1 LSHWL
6 DDAARGLSEGRYN
19 RRQVLRRGG
28 AVAAGTLAASVTGPL
43 AALTRATAA
52 AAGVPCP
59 DFNSPCLSPDT
70 CCGGQFCLRTL
81 AAGDRNAVIT
91 QPSSAV
97 AAPASSM
104 AVASAVVTTA
114 ATTRG
119 SRSAAPACAAR
130 AIALLRPRQGSPA
143 VRTAEVPPE
152 RPPVQ
157 DQGIREWVA
166 AEATSLDAYATTA
179 ASVPQTPAA
188 ATFLAGAKIPVRSG
202 AWCGRQGWVEATV
215 K

>member
-1 LSHWL
+1 MRSPPGHWP
-6 DDAARGLSEGRYN
+6 RPSPGRLQPSRVPPQLPPASRTPISI
-19 RRQVLRRGG
+19 RR
-28 AVAAGTLAASVTGPL
+28 A
-43 AALTRATAA
+43 
-52 AAGVPCP
+52 
-59 DFNSPCLSPDT
+59 
-70 CCGGQFCLRTL
+70 CLRTL